1 MTQRVTEKQKANL
14 IPVTKRSESEAR
26 AIRSKGA
33 LAATAVKN
41 RKKTLR
47 EIIEQLGNLKATETE
62 KAMFKNIFPEIDPEE
77 VTKDMMLVASAYN
90 QAVGR
95 GNIKAMSFLR
105 DTKGEKPETT
115 ITGNIV
121 SQKVFITPEQQKAV
135 EEHIVEVLADDGHR
149 D

>member
-1 MTQRVTEKQKANL
+1 MTQRVTEKQRSNL
-14 IPVTKRSESEAR
+14 VPLASRTPAERKEICQ
-26 AIRSKGA
+26 KGA
-33 LAATAVKN
+33 MATNAIKN
-41 RKKTLR
+41 EKKTLR
-47 EIIEQLGNLKATETE
+47 ALIEEMGNMEATETE
-62 KAMFKNIFPEIDPEE
+62 KAVFKNLFPGVPPEKI
-77 VTKDMMLVASAYN
+77 TKDMMLIASAFN
-90 QAVGR
+90 QAVNR

>member
-14 IPVTKRSESEAR
+14 IPLTKRSESEAK

-33 LAATAVKN
+33 ISATAVKN

-47 EIIEQLGNLKATETE
+47 ELIEQMGSMKATETE
-62 KAMFKNIFPEIDPEE
+62 KAMFKNIFPGVPPEE
-77 VTKDMMLVASAYN
+77 ITKDMMLIASAYN

-95 GNIKAMSFLR
+95 GNIKAMSFIR

-115 ITGNIV
+115 INGNV
-121 SQKVFITPEQQKAV
+121 VAERVFITPDQQKAV
-135 EEHIVEVLADDGHR
+135 EEHIMEVLEDDGHR

>member
-1 MTQRVTEKQKANL
+1 MTKRVTEKQRKNLVPLASRTPAERKA
-14 IPVTKRSESEAR
+14 ICQ
-26 AIRSKGA
+26 KGA
-33 LAATAVKN
+33 MATNAIKN
-41 RKKTLR
+41 EKKTLR
-47 EIIEQLGNLKATETE
+47 ALIEEMGNMPATETE
-62 KAMFKNIFPEIDPEE
+62 KAMFKNLFPGVEPEKI
-77 VTKDMMLVASAYN
+77 TKDMMVVASAFN
-90 QAVGR
+90 QGIR

-115 ITGNIV
+115 ISGNIV

>member
-1 MTQRVTEKQKANL
+1 MTKTVTEKQRKNL
-14 IPVTKRSESEAR
+14 IPFADRSQSEAR

-33 LAATAVKN
+33 YAATAVKN
-41 RKKTLR
+41 EKKTLR
-47 EIIEQLGNLKATETE
+47 ALIEEMGNMEATETE
-62 KAMFKNIFPEIDPEE
+62 KAVFKNLFPGVPPEKI
-77 VTKDMMLVASAYN
+77 TKDMMLIASAFN
-90 QAVGR
+90 QAVNR

>member
-1 MTQRVTEKQKANL
+1 MATN
-14 IPVTKRSESEAR
+14 
-26 AIRSKGA
+26 AI
-33 LAATAVKN
+33 KN
-41 RKKTLR
+41 EKKTLR
-47 EIIEQLGNLKATETE
+47 ALIEEMGNMEATETE
-62 KAMFKNIFPEIDPEE
+62 KAVFKNLFPGVPPEKI
-77 VTKDMMLVASAYN
+77 TKDMMLIASAFN
-90 QAVGR
+90 QAVNR

>member
-1 MTQRVTEKQKANL
+1 MVQRVTEKQKANL
-14 IPVTKRSESEAR
+14 IPLTKRSQSEAR

-33 LAATAVKN
+33 LSATEAKN

-47 EIIEQLGNLKATETE
+47 ELIEQLGNMKATDTE
-62 KAMFKNIFPEIDPEE
+62 KAMFKNIFPGVDPEE

-95 GNIKAMSFLR
+95 GNIKAMSFIR

-121 SQKVFITPEQQKAV
+121 SEKVFITPEQQKAV
-135 EEHIVEVLADDGHR
+135 ESHIAEVLEDDGN
-149 D
+149 